1 MKKSFKIILIVCS
14 VLLAGVLVFGY
25 MVYKEV
31 AGSEEISGKK
41 EQIPS
46 ASKNI
51 PPVTTGA
58 SDWPNWRGARFDG
71 KSQLTGI
78 KTDWSDGLKRL
89 WQIDYLCQG
98 SSSAAF
104 SSPVIQGNRLVI
116 MGRDE
121 AGDIVF
127 CINAETGE
135 LIWKGS
141 YKADAAST
149 HGAGP
154 RATPF
159 IDNGL
164 VYTYYGRSGDLACWN
179 LADGRQIWKQ
189 NVKDAGGAE
198 PDWGLSTTPLCI
210 GNKVIVQGGGNALV
224 VAYDK
229 LTGKLIW
236 KSMQGEPG
244 YAAVTPVVVDTATEL
259 LIYHGKGLALVG
271 LADGK
276 EYWNAPWETDYC
288 VNATTP
294 VVDKDIIFHTSGYG
308 MGGQALKF
316 NRDGFK
322 VLWKNG
328 SIEAQHTDPILI
340 DGYLYGYSGESSKKK
355 GQFKCVE
362 LATGKEMWS
371 TDKIGQGSAT
381 YVDGHLICFGIT
393 GNLYLVKPDPKSFE
407 LTGVINKAMENVKS
421 PSWTVPVAANGKLYL
436 RYLQRLVCYSLN

>member
-1 MKKSFKIILIVCS
+1 MKKSVKIILICCS
-14 VLLAGVLVFGY
+14 VLLVGVLALGY
-25 MVYKEV
+25 MIYKETQ
-31 AGSEEISGKK
+31 GSEEISGKK

-46 ASKNI
+46 ASTDI
-51 PPVTTGA
+51 PPVTTGT
-58 SDWPNWRGARFDG
+58 SDWPNWRGAGFDG
-71 KSQLTGI
+71 KSTFTGI
-78 KTDWSDGLKRL
+78 KTDWSGGLKKL

-98 SSSAAF
+98 SSSATW

-121 AGDIVF
+121 DSDVVF
-127 CINAETGE
+127 CINSETGE

-141 YKADAAST
+141 YKAAASSA
-149 HGAGP
+149 HGTGP

-164 VYTYYGRSGDLACWN
+164 VYTYGRSGDLVCWE

-189 NVKDAGGAE
+189 NVKDVGGQE
-198 PDWGLSTTPLCI
+198 PDWGLSTTPLVI
-210 GNKVIVQGGGNALV
+210 DDKVIVQGGGSALV

-229 LTGKLIW
+229 LGGKLIW

-244 YAAVTPVVVDTATEL
+244 YAAVTPVIIDTATEL

-276 EYWNAPWETDYC
+276 EYWNAPWETDYR

-294 VVDKDIIFHTSGYG
+294 VVDKDVVFHTSGYN

-316 NRDGFK
+316 TRDGFK

-340 DGYLYGYSGESSKKK
+340 DGYLYSYSGESSKKK
-355 GQFKCVE
+355 GQFKCVD
-362 LATGKEMWS
+362 LATGQEMWS
-371 TDKIGQGSAT
+371 TDKIGQGTAT
-381 YVDGHLICFGIT
+381 YVDGHLICFDIT
-393 GNLYLVKPDPKSFE
+393 GNLYLVKPDSESFK
-407 LTGVINKAMENVKS
+407 LLGAINKAMEGVKA
-421 PSWTVPVAANGKLYL
+421 PSWTVPVAANGRLYL
-436 RYLQRLVCYSLN
+436 RYLQHLVCYSLN